1 MDLANKTGIKGEKMI
16 SNWLFMWDETVVEK
30 KRKKSWR
37 NCKVDNN
44 ICNYLTRAVC
54 GNLWCSPELDCHSLV
69 ETTTQTCCSDHIE
82 CAFVVT
88 NVYGKKGMFS

>member
-1 MDLANKTGIKGEKMI
+1 MV
-16 SNWLFMWDETVVEK
+16 SNWLFIWDETVVEK

-54 GNLWCSPELDCHSLV
+54 GNLWCSPELDLPQS
-69 ETTTQTCCSDHIE
+69 S
-82 CAFVVT
+82 
-88 NVYGKKGMFS
+88 